1 LISLRKTANELDRL
15 MELQEAASECYSLAL
30 RSMSQYAIEAD
41 PADLAEFREH
51 LKTMGELWREA
62 ESTEA
67 FRSVQASFRGEL
79 REYRDKVHERIARLR
94 AEVEAGAKAMAT
106 FAAGITSTGADHE
119 GQMKR
124 ELSRLETASRS
135 DNLEEMRHSIRMAV
149 AGITAGVDQL
159 RREHQ
164 MMMAQWQDEI
174 RMLHQEF
181 QAERR
186 ALFIDKESG
195 AWNKPKLDGKLEEVL
210 RQDQPFC
217 ALLLVVRN
225 LNRLERRH
233 SRSAVEGALNALV
246 RRFQGVISAE
256 AFIGRY
262 SREEFVAILDV
273 APAGAMALSR
283 DVTKKLSGNYSIQE
297 GGIAHDVAVEVIA
310 GVVERGQSGDTE
322 AFLKKLDQM
331 SRALNQG

>member
-1 LISLRKTANELDRL
+1 
-15 MELQEAASECYSLAL
+15 MELQEATAECYALAL

-62 ESTEA
+62 EGTEA
-67 FRSVQASFRGEL
+67 LRSVQASLRGEL

-94 AEVEAGAKAMAT
+94 AEVEAGAEAMAT
-106 FAAGITSTGADHE
+106 FAAGITSSGADHE
-119 GQMKR
+119 NQMKR
-124 ELSRLETASRS
+124 ELLRLETAARS
-135 DNLEEMRHSIRMAV
+135 DNLEEMRRSIRTAI

-159 RREHQ
+159 RQEHQ

-186 ALFIDKESG
+186 ALFIDKASG
-195 AWNKPKLDGKLEEVL
+195 AWNRPKLDSRIEELL

-217 ALLLVVRN
+217 ALLIVVRN

-233 SRSAVEGALNALV
+233 SRAAVDGALNALV
-246 RRFQGVISAE
+246 RRLHGAVSAE
-256 AFIGRY
+256 AFVGRW
-262 SREEFVAILDV
+262 SRDEFVAILDV
-273 APAGAMALSR
+273 QPTGAMALSR
-283 DVTKKLSGNYSIQE
+283 DVTKKLSGNYSVQE
-297 GGIAHDVAVEVIA
+297 NGVAHDVAVEVIA
-310 GVVERGQSGDTE
+310 GVVDRSRSGDMD
-322 AFLKKLDQM
+322 AFLKKLEQM
-331 SRALNQG
+331 SRALTQG